1 MKIIKKN
8 LFIIIILL
16 FFGSGLEIYAAW
28 NEDYELENTVDNAG
42 MTIENTTIT
51 KGEESLGE
59 NPYYIVHSYV
69 DEVNVPVEVS
79 STYELDVVVVCVY
92 EDEACQKEIREGV
105 HIEIMKQTKIQKG
118 QYEILARIEV
128 QDTKL
133 AGQEIHVRVQ
143 ATLEKA

>member
-16 FFGSGLEIYAAW
+16 FFGSGLEIYGAW
-28 NEDYELENTVDNAG
+28 NEDYELENTVDNAS
-42 MTIENTTIT
+42 MKIENTTIT

-59 NPYYIVHSYV
+59 NPYYLVHSYV

-79 STYELDVVVVCVY
+79 STYELGVVVHIY
-92 EDEACQKEIREGV
+92 EDEACQKEIGEGV

-133 AGQEIHVRVQ
+133 AGKELHVRVQ